1 MNIQTLFSSTF
12 NFKEIMKK
20 NKLPKLRKGFYGGV
34 GLGYAYINTDNDDSD
49 DAASDSDA
57 GDGGGDGGGE

>member
-1 MNIQTLFSSTF
+1 MNIQSLFSSTF

-34 GLGYAYINTDNDDSD
+34 GLGYAYLNTDNDSESHNNTDIES
-49 DAASDSDA
+49 
-57 GDGGGDGGGE
+57 GGDGGGSE